1 MKTMITGHSG
11 FENTGEATI
20 NSVATAIRMNLDCVE
35 VDVRLDPEGTPRLSH
50 DDFANYREA
59 VLLRDVFEL
68 IAKSDIRIN
77 VDLKTPDPLY
87 AVLDLAEKC
96 ALKPGQ
102 LIFSGSVEGR
112 ALDADANIA
121 RRARIFWN
129 LEEICK
135 SYFLNAEEYRAM
147 RALSHEEGR
156 EVMDK
161 LMNDRF
167 EEFVDVVKTRDV
179 AAVNLSY
186 RHLKYET
193 LEKLRARGIP
203 LSVWTVN
210 DEDWMKKIFAL
221 AAVNLTSMEPTLAL
235 KVREEMNF

>member
-1 MKTMITGHSG
+1 MNTMITGHSG
-11 FENTGEATI
+11 FENSGEATL
-20 NSVATAIRMNLDCVE
+20 NSVATAIRMELDCVE

-50 DDFANYREA
+50 DDFVNYKEA
-59 VLLRDVFEL
+59 VLLRDVFTL
-68 IAKSDIRIN
+68 IAKCDIRIN

-87 AVLDLAEKC
+87 TVLDLAEEC
-96 ALKPGQ
+96 GLKPGQ
-102 LIFSGSVEGR
+102 LIFSGSVEGG
-112 ALDADANIA
+112 ALDADENIV

-129 LEEICK
+129 LEEIFK
-135 SYFLNAEEYRAM
+135 SYFMNAEEYRAM
-147 RALSHEEGR
+147 RALRHEEGR

-161 LMNDRF
+161 LINDRF
-167 EEFVDVVKTRDV
+167 EEFVDIVKTRGV

-193 LEKLRARGIP
+193 VEKLCACGIP

-221 AAVNLTSMEPTLAL
+221 GAVNLTSMEPTLAL
-235 KVREEMNF
+235 KVREKMKF